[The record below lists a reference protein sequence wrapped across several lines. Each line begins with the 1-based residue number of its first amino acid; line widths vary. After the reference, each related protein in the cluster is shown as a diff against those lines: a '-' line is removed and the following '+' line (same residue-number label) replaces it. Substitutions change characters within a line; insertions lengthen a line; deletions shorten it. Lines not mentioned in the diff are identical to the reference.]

1 MCWIALQIAF
11 HSLAL
16 LRVKLPYEG
25 DGEVVGRE
33 GGRAAVHPVE
43 VIKQEEAVE
52 KKAGEFKS
60 NRGEVSR
67 RC

>member
-33 GGRAAVHPVE
+33 GVHPVE
-43 VIKQEEAVE
+43 VTKQEEAVE